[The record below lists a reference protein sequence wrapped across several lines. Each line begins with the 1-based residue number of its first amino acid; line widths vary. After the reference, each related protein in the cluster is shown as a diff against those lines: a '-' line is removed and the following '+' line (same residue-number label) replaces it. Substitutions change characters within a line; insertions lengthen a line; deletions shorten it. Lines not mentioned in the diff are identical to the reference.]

1 MADIVDDFLT
11 RLVQQQANLPEKA
24 KSQLALVENSLKDHW
39 GGKRVLI
46 PVDMV
51 DLERGVRQ
59 VHGGTEPYVG
69 KRMSRSTRVSLV
81 AQGLRQARPLGE
93 VFATAGV
100 SRRSGYRILA
110 GK

>member
-11 RLVQQQANLPEKA
+11 RLVQHVPGVPPEA
-24 KSQLALVENSLKDHW
+24 RVQLETGL
-39 GGKRVLI
+39 
-46 PVDMV
+46 
-51 DLERGVRQ
+51 RQ
-59 VHGGTEPYVG
+59 TWGGTEPYVG
-69 KRMSRSTRVSLV
+69 KRMSRITRTTLV

-93 VFATAGV
+93 VFAAAGV

>member
-11 RLVQQQANLPEKA
+11 RLVQHVPGVPHEARVQLESGLRQA
-24 KSQLALVENSLKDHW
+24 W
-39 GGKRVLI
+39 
-46 PVDMV
+46 
-51 DLERGVRQ
+51 
-59 VHGGTEPYVG
+59 GGTEPYVG
-69 KRMSRSTRVSLV
+69 KRMSRITRTTLV

-100 SRRSGYRILA
+100 ARRTGYRILA

>member
-11 RLVQQQANLPEKA
+11 RLVQHVPSVPHEARVQLESGLRQA
-24 KSQLALVENSLKDHW
+24 W
-39 GGKRVLI
+39 
-46 PVDMV
+46 
-51 DLERGVRQ
+51 
-59 VHGGTEPYVG
+59 GGTEPYVG
-69 KRMSRSTRVSLV
+69 KRMSRVTRTNLV

-93 VFATAGV
+93 VFATADV

>member
-11 RLVQQQANLPEKA
+11 RLVQHVPSVPHEARVQLESGLRQA
-24 KSQLALVENSLKDHW
+24 W
-39 GGKRVLI
+39 
-46 PVDMV
+46 
-51 DLERGVRQ
+51 
-59 VHGGTEPYVG
+59 GGTEPYVG
-69 KRMSRSTRVSLV
+69 KRMSRITRTTLV